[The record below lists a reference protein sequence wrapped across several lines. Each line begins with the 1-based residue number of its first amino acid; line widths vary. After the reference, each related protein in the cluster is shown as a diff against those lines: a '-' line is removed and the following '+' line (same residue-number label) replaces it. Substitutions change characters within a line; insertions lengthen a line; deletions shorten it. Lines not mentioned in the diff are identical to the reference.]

1 MKRLCARLPY
11 LLVVAVDDIVEGPA
25 WTSPG
30 LDDGAG
36 RYPLQVERV
45 VGRLV
50 GSLLPGIITTTRH
63 ARMYS
68 LHALAWAE
76 AEERELAPANAA
88 ELVRRCEVVLAA
100 IYRNHAAHRVLL
112 ASAAHGEGRVDRFVA
127 DGVFDVAAAAQ
138 PKSGLSE
145 IGFRDV
151 YTGPAAQVGLLS
163 PGDPPSRGPRADI
176 DALRAGL
183 GGLLSLAERDRIP
196 LAELAAAGDE
206 LCLCAA
212 GAAKDGALLRRI
224 LFEAPEAD
232 RVDDRSRQLSAHML
246 LQALAESPAADAQ
259 AAFCAY
265 WGFGDPL
272 DRLGGDHVAEVA
284 CGWRAAILRNHSVGA
299 WRSLWRWLAEQ
310 LRERPMMVEELGA
323 VFADELGQISVA
335 ELQTRLPVRRGGSRL
350 LPAELEI
357 AAEPWSP
364 LVSLRLLA
372 LGALRI
378 DDLDE
383 RTTGLFLGTVPHDL
397 GPRWV
402 EQRLREWRSDE
413 VANLAH
419 ELVSILVNR
428 AKRVALSRMEL
439 RGGMPRIRS
448 RLRDRD
454 GLLSVH
460 GEEGA
465 GEVALRISALTEI
478 LIALGSLDRLNDG
491 IVVVTQA
498 GRELLE
504 RTA

>member
-1 MKRLCARLPY
+1 
-11 LLVVAVDDIVEGPA
+11 VTVGGIVEGPA

-30 LDDGAG
+30 LDDGVG

-50 GSLLPGIITTTRH
+50 SSLLPGIITTTRH

-68 LHALAWAE
+68 LHALAWAD
-76 AEERELAPANAA
+76 AEERDLTPASAA
-88 ELVRRCEVVLAA
+88 ELVRRCEAVLAA
-100 IYRNHAAHRVLL
+100 IYRNHATHRVRL
-112 ASAAHGEGRVDRFVA
+112 ASSAHGEGRVDRFIV
-127 DGVFDVAAAAQ
+127 GGLFDVAAAAQ

-163 PGDPPSRGPRADI
+163 PGDPPGRGPRADV
-176 DALRAGL
+176 DALRADL
-183 GGLLSLAERDRIP
+183 GGLLSLAERDRVP

-212 GAAKDGALLRRI
+212 GASEDGALLRRI
-224 LFEAPEAD
+224 FFEAPETD

-246 LQALAESPAADAQ
+246 LRALAESPAEDAQ
-259 AAFCAY
+259 AAFCTY

-272 DRLGGDHVAEVA
+272 DRRAGDHVAEVA
-284 CGWRAAILRNHSVGA
+284 CGWRAAILRNYSVGA
-299 WRSLWRWLAEQ
+299 WRSLWCWLAER
-310 LRERPMMVEELGA
+310 LRERPMTVDELGA
-323 VFADELGQISVA
+323 VFADELGGISVA
-335 ELQTRLPVRRGGSRL
+335 ELQAGLPVRCEGTRL
-350 LPAELEI
+350 LPAEQDI
-357 AAEPWSP
+357 AAEPWTP
-364 LVSLRLLA
+364 LVSLRLLT

-402 EQRLREWRSDE
+402 QRRLQEWSSDD

-439 RGGMPRIRS
+439 RGGKPRIRS

-465 GEVALRISALTEI
+465 GEVALRVSALTEI
-478 LIALGSLDRLNDG
+478 LIALGLLERRDDG
-491 IVVVTQA
+491 IIVVTAA
-498 GRELLE
+498 GRDLLE